1 MKTPPNSYTT
11 REGSS
16 LRRMVRAVA
25 RWTIFR
31 VFLSERR
38 WYRRLVGGRWERW
51 HVDHPVCSCMWLDV
65 PMDAPLDYRE
75 PLWRGTPE
83 REVWLDGSNG
93 ALNDS
98 ERA

>member
-83 REVWLDGSNG
+83 REVWLDGSN
-93 ALNDS
+93 AES
-98 ERA
+98 